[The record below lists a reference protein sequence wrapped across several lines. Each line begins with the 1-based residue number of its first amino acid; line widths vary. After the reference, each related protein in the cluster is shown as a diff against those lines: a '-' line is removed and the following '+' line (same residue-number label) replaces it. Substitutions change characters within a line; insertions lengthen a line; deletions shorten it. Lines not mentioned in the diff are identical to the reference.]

1 MNAISFSTARS
12 STPRSRQSGATMIEI
27 LVTIGILM
35 IGLLGLAG
43 LQTQVASAEFEGYQ
57 RAQALVLIQEFAD
70 RMQANKK
77 NASAY
82 VVNDIGVN
90 VGIQN
95 CSALA
100 GAPRDICEFSNELV
114 GAAEKQGAGGAAVGA
129 MLGARACVTNP
140 APNQYLITVAWQGFT
155 SAGSPKEAC
164 GQGQYGTGKRRTVS
178 YPVQVA
184 TLAAI

>member
-1 MNAISFSTARS
+1 M
-12 STPRSRQSGATMIEI
+12 RSRQSGTTMIEI

-57 RAQALVLIQEFAD
+57 RAQALVLVQEFAD

-82 VVNDIGVN
+82 VMNDIGV
-90 VGIQN
+90 GAAIQD

-100 GAPRDICEFSNELV
+100 GAQRDICEFSNELI
-114 GAAEKQGAGGAAVGA
+114 GAAEKQGAGGASVGA
-129 MLGARACVTNP
+129 MINARACITNP

-155 SAGSPKEAC
+155 RAGSPKEAC
-164 GQGQYGTGKRRTVS
+164 GQAAYGTGTRRTVS
-178 YPVQVA
+178 YPFTVA
-184 TLAAI
+184 TLTKL